1 MGVLKSKEILEKS
14 TEEKANKRIYLA
26 SPHMGELEKVFVK
39 EAFDTNWVAPL
50 GPNVNNFEKEVAEY
64 VGIKHAS
71 ALVSGTSAIH
81 LAIKLLGIK
90 PGDIVF
96 CSSLTF
102 AASCNPI
109 IYEGAEPVFIDSE
122 YKSLNMSPVA
132 LKNAFEVYS
141 KKGKLPKAV
150 IVVHLY
156 GQSADMDKIMA
167 ICNEYNVPVIE
178 DAAESLGA
186 TYKGKQTGTMGK
198 YGIYSFNGNKIITT
212 SGGGMLVSD
221 DEEGIKKSRFWATQS
236 RDNARYY
243 QHTELGYNYRM
254 SNIVAGI
261 GRGQIRV
268 LDERIEKKK
277 YIYEKYKEAFSDIK
291 DIEMTNICEYGEP
304 NYWLSVG
311 ILNDNSR
318 VKPIDIILALEE
330 ENIESR
336 HIWKPMHMQPFYEKY
351 DFFKDDNSEKGSVS
365 EEIFERGICL
375 PSDTKM
381 TDEDLNRVIDLVKCC
396 FVKNLNKESITV

>member
-1 MGVLKSKEILEKS
+1 MKELKNKEILEKS
-14 TEEKANKRIYLA
+14 KDQIKQENKRIYLA
-26 SPHMGELEKVFVK
+26 SPHIGELEQVFVK

-50 GPNVNNFEKEVAEY
+50 GPNVNNFEKELAEY

-71 ALVSGTSAIH
+71 ALVSGTSSIH

-90 PGDIVF
+90 AGDVVF

-102 AASCNPI
+102 AATCNPI

-122 YKSLNMSPVA
+122 YDSLNMSPIA
-132 LKNAFEVYS
+132 LKKAFEVYS
-141 KKGKLPKAV
+141 EKGKLPKAV

-156 GQSADMDKIMA
+156 GQSAKMDEIMA

-186 TYKGKQTGTMGK
+186 TYKGKQTGTIGK

-212 SGGGMLVSD
+212 SGGGMLVSN
-221 DEEGIKKSRFWATQS
+221 DEEGIKKSRFWATQA
-236 RDNARYY
+236 RDNKRYY
-243 QHTELGYNYRM
+243 HHTELGYNYRM

-261 GRGQIRV
+261 GRGQLRV
-268 LDERIEKKK
+268 LDERIAKKK
-277 YIYEKYKEAFSDIK
+277 YIYEKYKEAFRDIK
-291 DIEMTNICEYGEP
+291 DIEMANVCEYGEP
-304 NYWLSVG
+304 NYWLSIG
-311 ILNDNSR
+311 LLSPELK
-318 VKPIDIILALEE
+318 VKPIDIILELEK

-336 HIWKPMHMQPFYEKY
+336 HIWKPMNMQPFYEKY
-351 DFFKDDNSEKGSVS
+351 DFFKANNESISVG
-365 EEIFERGICL
+365 EDIFNRGICL

-381 TDEDLNRVIDLVKCC
+381 SDEEINRVIKIVKGL
-396 FVKNLNKESITV
+396 F

>member
-1 MGVLKSKEILEKS
+1 MEALKTKV
-14 TEEKANKRIYLA
+14 NKRIYLA
-26 SPHMGELEKVFVK
+26 SPHMGALEKIFVN

-64 VGIKHAS
+64 VGAKHAS

-102 AASCNPI
+102 AATCNPI
-109 IYEGAEPVFIDSE
+109 IYEGAEPVFIDAE
-122 YKSLNMSPVA
+122 YKSLNMCPVA
-132 LKNAFEVYS
+132 LRNAFEAYS

-156 GQSADMDKIMA
+156 GQSSDMDKIMD

-186 TYKGKQTGTMGK
+186 TYKGKQTGTIGK

-221 DEEGIKKSRFWATQS
+221 DEEGIKKSRFWATQA

-277 YIYEKYKEAFSDIK
+277 YIYEKYKEAFNDIP
-291 DIEMTNICEYGEP
+291 DIEMANICEYGEP
-304 NYWLSVG
+304 NYWLSIG
-311 ILNDNSR
+311 ILNNESK
-318 VKPIDIILALEE
+318 VKPLDIILALEE

-351 DFFKDDNSEKGSVS
+351 DFFKDDNTEKGSVS
-365 EEIFERGICL
+365 EDIFERGICL

-381 TDEDLNRVIDLVKCC
+381 TDKEIERVIRIISGIFK
-396 FVKNLNKESITV
+396 

>member
-1 MGVLKSKEILEKS
+1 MEALKNKEV
-14 TEEKANKRIYLA
+14 EEIKKENKRIYLA
-26 SPHMGELEKVFVK
+26 SPHMGGLEETFVK

-50 GPNVNNFEKEVAEY
+50 GPNVNNFEREIAEY
-64 VGIKHAS
+64 VGIDHAS

-81 LAIKLLGIK
+81 LAIKLLDIK
-90 PGDIVF
+90 AGDVVF

-109 IYEGAEPVFIDSE
+109 IYEGAEPVFIDAE
-122 YKSLNMSPVA
+122 YDSLNMSPIA

-141 KKGKLPKAV
+141 AKGRLPKAV

-156 GQSADMDKIMA
+156 GQPAKMDEIMA

-186 TYKGKQTGTMGK
+186 TYKGKQTGTIGK

-212 SGGGMLVSD
+212 SGGGMLVSN
-221 DEEGIKKSRFWATQS
+221 DEEGIKKSRFWATQA
-236 RDNARYY
+236 RDNERYY

-261 GRGQIRV
+261 GRGQLRV
-268 LDERIEKKK
+268 LDERIAKKK

-291 DIEMTNICEYGEP
+291 DIEMANVCQYGEP
-304 NYWLSVG
+304 NYWLSIG
-311 ILNDNSR
+311 ILSPESK

-351 DFFKDDNSEKGSVS
+351 DFFKDDNTEKGSVS
-365 EEIFERGICL
+365 EDIFERGICL

-381 TDEDLNRVIDLVKCC
+381 TDKEIERVIRIISRIFK
-396 FVKNLNKESITV
+396 